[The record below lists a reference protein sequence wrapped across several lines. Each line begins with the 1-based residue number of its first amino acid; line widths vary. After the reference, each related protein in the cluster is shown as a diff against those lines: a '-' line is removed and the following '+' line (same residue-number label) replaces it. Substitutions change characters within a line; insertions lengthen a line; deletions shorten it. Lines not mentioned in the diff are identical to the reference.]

1 MACQD
6 QDTSHPWAALPGTE
20 PTQPGSQPATHL
32 HQIRAGVEDPGRSR
46 RDGERVK
53 RVCTVALE
61 ATGSRG
67 ARELRPRG
75 HAAGGPTGQG
85 VLCQFP
91 ALLTGGLSSQRGRTH
106 LPRSGKTE
114 EPAPGRPGGTV
125 GLTSRSLPASPQS
138 WHGGPGSSCP
148 TPDDKSFEWAGR
160 RAACDEGGHWCWSAP
175 TTSSATAPQPPP
187 RL

>member
-53 RVCTVALE
+53 KVCTVALE

-67 ARELRPRG
+67 AAEPGSCGLVG
-75 HAAGGPTGQG
+75 TQQVGPQG
-85 VLCQFP
+85 RVCS
-91 ALLTGGLSSQRGRTH
+91 ASSQPF
-106 LPRSGKTE
+106 L
-114 EPAPGRPGGTV
+114 
-125 GLTSRSLPASPQS
+125 L
-138 WHGGPGSSCP
+138 
-148 TPDDKSFEWAGR
+148 
-160 RAACDEGGHWCWSAP
+160 EG
-175 TTSSATAPQPPP
+175 
-187 RL
+187 

>member
-1 MACQD
+1 M
-6 QDTSHPWAALPGTE
+6 
-20 PTQPGSQPATHL
+20 
-32 HQIRAGVEDPGRSR
+32 
-46 RDGERVK
+46 K

-114 EPAPGRPGGTV
+114 EPAPGRPGGTS
-125 GLTSRSLPASPQS
+125 GAHL
-138 WHGGPGSSCP
+138 
-148 TPDDKSFEWAGR
+148 SF
-160 RAACDEGGHWCWSAP
+160 
-175 TTSSATAPQPPP
+175 TSSFTPELAWRAWFIMSYTRRQE
-187 RL
+187 L